1 MRILL
6 IEDEEI
12 LRVSLAREL
21 DRAGHE
27 VDAHERPTSALAA
40 TADRS
45 FDVVVTDI
53 RLPGMDGFALLEQL
67 KALRPETPVVFMTAY
82 ATVRDAVRA
91 IRLGAFD
98 YLTKPFDVDELLVLL
113 DRIRDLPRRRA
124 PADEQRRALQ
134 AMTRIEELGSSPS
147 MSRILEDLPLVASSD
162 ETVLITGE
170 TGTGKEHLA
179 RIIHDRGPRA
189 HRPFVKVS
197 CAALSAQLVESELF
211 GHEKGAFTGA
221 EKRRIGRF
229 ERAQGGTLL
238 LDEIDDVPL
247 PIQVKLLQVLQDG
260 VIERV
265 GGDRPIPVDV
275 RVIAATKADLEELV
289 ESGRFRRDLY
299 YRLHVLPMRVP
310 PLRERAD
317 DIPCLIERFVMRY
330 AASHSPGVS
339 DEALGLLVH
348 ATWPGN
354 VRELEN
360 LIKRLVV
367 LVAEGRI
374 EPHHLPLSLRVE
386 AQVPVRGRGGLYDE
400 SIARVERDLLSDAL
414 RKAGGNRT
422 RAAEL
427 LGIPPSTLRDKLAKH
442 GIAE

>member
-21 DRAGHE
+21 ARAGHV
-27 VDAHERPTSALAA
+27 VDAHERPASALSSLQ
-40 TADRS
+40 DRA
-45 FDVVVTDI
+45 FDAVVTDI

-67 KALRPETPVVFMTAY
+67 RRLRPETPVVFMTAY

-91 IRLGAFD
+91 IRLGAYD
-98 YLTKPFDVDELLVLL
+98 YLTKPFEVDELLVLL
-113 DRIRDLPRRRA
+113 DRIRELPSRPSEGDA
-124 PADEQRRALQ
+124 QRRTLE
-134 AMTRIEELGSSPS
+134 AMTRTEELGSSPALA
-147 MSRILEDLPLVASSD
+147 RILEDLPLVASSD

-179 RIIHDRGPRA
+179 RIIHARGRRA
-189 HRPFVKVS
+189 HRPLVKVS
-197 CAALSAQLVESELF
+197 CAALSAHLVESELF

-221 EKRRIGRF
+221 EQRRIGRF

-260 VIERV
+260 EIERV

-275 RVIAATKADLEELV
+275 RVMAATKADLSQLV
-289 ESGRFRRDLY
+289 ESGQFRRDLY
-299 YRLHVLPMRVP
+299 YRLNVLPMRVP
-310 PLRERAD
+310 PLRERTG
-317 DIPCLIERFVMRY
+317 DIPGLVERFLIQHNPPR
-330 AASHSPGVS
+330 PTVS
-339 DEALGLLVH
+339 EEALDLLVH
-348 ATWPGN
+348 AAWPGN

-367 LVAEGRI
+367 LVPEGKI

-386 AQVPVRGRGGLYDE
+386 AEVPLRGRVGRYE
-400 SIARVERDLLSDAL
+400 EAITRVERDLLVDAL
-414 RKAGGNRT
+414 RRTGGNRT

-427 LGIPPSTLRDKLAKH
+427 LGLAPSTLRDKLTKH
-442 GIAE
+442 GIAD